1 MDDGNGPNFIPDSA
15 FENFSG
21 SSMDLDFMDELL
33 YEGCWLETADEFNFL
48 QAGTISSSDLN
59 DPQQYFPL
67 FGPNSSNSNVNSHQE
82 NYQGVD
88 ELGGIGS
95 RNQNIRSLD
104 QSGSFPIES
113 NELGRRLW
121 IAPTATGPSSPVRDR
136 LMHAIGQVKECTKDR
151 DVLIQIWVPVKKE
164 GKNVLTTIGQPYLLD
179 RKCQSLASYRN
190 VSKDF
195 QFPADE
201 DSKELVGLPGRVFLR
216 ELPEWTPD
224 VRFFSGVEYLRKNQ
238 AKQFNIRGSLAVP
251 VFEQGS
257 RTCLGV
263 IEVVTT
269 TRDISYRPDLENVCK
284 ALEVCKEVC
293 QAAAPGISKILE
305 SVCKAHRL
313 PLALAWAPCFR
324 EGKGGCRHIDESY
337 SYSISLVNSAYFVAE
352 RDDWGFYMACSEQYL
367 SFGQGIVGRAFETN
381 KQCLSSDVAAFSKTD
396 YPLSHHAKMFGLH
409 AAIAIPLQSSSAGS
423 TDFVL
428 ELFLPKDCRNTE
440 EQKQMWDILPI
451 TVQQACQSWHVIM
464 DKELEETVNKKM
476 VVASDERFHKDE
488 SQKFESSLF
497 KDSSKAESSWIA
509 RPVEAQQ
516 KGKGVSVS
524 WDHTKE
530 EPREEFKVKSQW
542 GRTQDDMYHKQAF
555 PAFGQFQQ
563 NSGPRSSIEAG
574 TDSSS
579 AGRHSSGSIKLGDKR
594 RTKTE
599 KTISLEVLRQHFAG
613 SLKDAAKSV
622 GVLDLM
628 ETFLAYP
635 PGSLTTQFV
644 CIEFNRS
651 DFLMCPTTLKRIC
664 RQHGI
669 TRWPS
674 RKIKKVGHSLK
685 KLQLV
690 IDSVQGAEGAI
701 QMGSFYATFPEL
713 TSPNLSG
720 NGGLPSTKTDENFK
734 QLNPQPESGIFSAAP
749 SALKSPSSSCS
760 HSSGSSICCS
770 IGVKQDTATNND
782 SVSGDPLMVVDL
794 GDVLKRTHS
803 DAELHALN
811 RDETKLLVRSQSHKT
826 FGDLPGPK
834 TLPPLPKSSSRVI
847 RDGVGFRVKATFG
860 ADKIRF
866 TLQPNWGFRDLQQ
879 ETARRFNLDDISGI
893 DLKYLDD
900 DQEWVLLTCDADL
913 EECRDVYR
921 LSEIH
926 TIKISLHQPAQ
937 PHLGSSLES
946 RGPHLGSSLGTGVPF

>member
-21 SSMDLDFMDELL
+21 TSMDLDFMDELL
-33 YEGCWLETADEFNFL
+33 YEGCWLETANEFNFL

-59 DPQQYFPL
+59 DPRQYFPL
-67 FGPNSSNSNVNSHQE
+67 FEPNSSNSNVNSHQE

-95 RNQNIRSLD
+95 QNQNIRSLD
-104 QSGSFPIES
+104 QSGSFPDES

-224 VRFFSGVEYLRKNQ
+224 VRFFRGVEYLRKSH
-238 AKQFNIRGSLAVP
+238 AKQLNIRGSLAVP
-251 VFEQGS
+251 VFERGS

-284 ALEVCKEVC
+284 ALEAVDLRSPQDFCPPRLKVCKEVC
-293 QAAAPGISKILE
+293 QAAAPEISKILE

-324 EGKGGCRHIDESY
+324 EGKGGCRHFDESY
-337 SYSISLVNSAYFVAE
+337 SYFISLVNSAYFVAE

-367 SFGQGIVGRAFETN
+367 SFGQGIVGRAFATN
-381 KQCLSSDVAAFSKTD
+381 KQCLSTDVAAFSKTD

-409 AAIAIPLQSSSAGS
+409 AAIAIPLQSSYAGS
-423 TDFVL
+423 ADFVL

-440 EQKQMWDILPI
+440 EQKQMSDILPI

-488 SQKFESSLF
+488 SQKFASSLF

-509 RPVEAQQ
+509 RTVEAQQ

-530 EPREEFKVKSQW
+530 EPREEFKVKSQR
-542 GRTQDDMYHKQAF
+542 GRTQDDRYHKQAF

-563 NSGPRSSIEAG
+563 NSGPKSSIEAG

-579 AGRHSSGSIKLGDKR
+579 AGRHSLGSIKFGDKR

-613 SLKDAAKSV
+613 SLKDAAKSI
-622 GVLDLM
+622 GV
-628 ETFLAYP
+628 
-635 PGSLTTQFV
+635 
-644 CIEFNRS
+644 
-651 DFLMCPTTLKRIC
+651 CPTTLKRIC

-749 SALKSPSSSCS
+749 SALKSRSSSWS

-770 IGVKQDTATNND
+770 IGVKQDTTTNNG
-782 SVSGDPLMVVDL
+782 SVSGDPLMIEDH

-803 DAELHALN
+803 DAELHALS
-811 RDETKLLVRSQSHKT
+811 RDETKCLVRSQSHKT
-826 FGDLPGPK
+826 FGDLPSPK

-847 RDGVGFRVKATFG
+847 RDGGGFRVKATFG

-913 EECRDVYR
+913 EECRDVYK

-937 PHLGSSLES
+937 PHLGSSMES